1 MIKKHDETSERQQS
15 TQKDSGKDGRKPTFP
30 GYQTAH
36 SYAYDLLK
44 RFSKDNR
51 RYATEAESIL
61 WNLLRGK
68 QLGVRFRRQH
78 PVEGYIPDFIC
89 LPCKLIIEVDGGY
102 HYLEGQPI
110 SDEERTVY
118 LEAKGYHVLRFTNEE
133 VIAAPEKVLSLI
145 KDELNKRLNMAEQNN
160 VLHHPTTPSQVNQN
174 SLDPSTSGQ
183 SPRVASPSQVNQ
195 DSLDPL
201 TSGQSPRVASP
212 SQVNQN
218 SLDPPTSGQSSHIAS
233 PSQVNQN
240 SLDPPTSGQSPRV
253 ASPSQVNQNSPD
265 PPTSGQSSRIAS
277 PSQVNQNSLDPV
289 GAPLL
294 RRGRGRLLVFSAPS
308 GSGKS
313 TIVQW
318 LVKEHPELNLHF
330 SVSCTSRLPRG
341 TEQNGV
347 EYFFISPEEFKKKI
361 ENKEFIEYEEVYKDR
376 YYGTLKSQVEQQ
388 ISRGEN
394 VVFDVDVKGG
404 CNIKQCYGSQAMS
417 IFVQPPSIEELRRRL
432 NSRGTDTPEVIE
444 QRLAKADYELSF
456 ARKFDHIVVND
467 DLETAKQKTYE
478 LLSTFLNQR

>member
-1 MIKKHDETSERQQS
+1 MIKKHDETSDRQQS
-15 TQKDSGKDGRKPTFP
+15 TQKDSGKDGRKPAFP

-160 VLHHPTTPSQVNQN
+160 VLHHPTIRNNMFSESFQQEQHNV
-174 SLDPSTSGQ
+174 LHH
-183 SPRVASPSQVNQ
+183 
-195 DSLDPL
+195 
-201 TSGQSPRVASP
+201 
-212 SQVNQN
+212 
-218 SLDPPTSGQSSHIAS
+218 PT
-233 PSQVNQN
+233 
-240 SLDPPTSGQSPRV
+240 T
-253 ASPSQVNQNSPD
+253 
-265 PPTSGQSSRIAS
+265 

-404 CNIKQCYGSQAMS
+404 CNIKQCYGSRAMS